1 MKKYIQKLQNT
12 IRCPECFTIPFLS
25 IIEDQKK
32 IILDYSCSNNHN
44 GQIQICDYKKL
55 QNENLSKK
63 NVNCFSCIQKGL
75 GTIWFCK
82 GCLKYFCLDHSYLHA
97 FHNNIDI
104 NNFDSLCSFHNKINI
119 LFCENCN
126 VNICDKCKIEHNKHK
141 LINLNENIFSENEIK
156 NYENEIIKAEG
167 YLKSFEEVFID
178 IKKKYEE
185 YKKLKSHEITLCKNL
200 LELYK
205 NNQSLN
211 KLSYQMIK
219 NIKTIFNFKEII
231 NAEID
236 QDFFLEAI
244 LNKNEFSLLQT
255 SKKIYKIKRSKSSI
269 PNIPGCFLNKN
280 QKTKKINRIYNVN
293 KLSKIYTLNLPNTIN
308 KLLLLKDGRLVS
320 CSKDGLIRIH
330 KKDYL
335 DTIDLLLDIHNQKSI
350 TSICQLKNGRI
361 VSSSEDNIIQIIK
374 LLPNNDFNLEQT
386 LKGHKDKINQII
398 ELSNDRLASCSDDGR
413 IIIWYNNNNIYQS
426 RIIIQD
432 DRKINAIVELEKYN
446 CIVFLKEYG
455 EKMKKVFCLDLEQ
468 YIIFQP
474 EFFPLIYSN
483 SLFLLD
489 NHTIIFPPKSYL
501 PLKIIDFQEYNMKSI
516 EKGNTSSFFIKL
528 NDGTYLSDGKKI
540 LEQWSYD
547 GNELKSI
554 GKIDLSNFIQVYSMV
569 QLKNGNLIISGMKK
583 YHSGVDVYTFDN
595 FI

>member
-1 MKKYIQKLQNT
+1 MKKYIQQLQNT

-25 IIEDQKK
+25 ILEDQKK
-32 IILDYSCSNNHN
+32 IMLEYSCSNSHN

-55 QNENLSKK
+55 QNETLSKK

-75 GTIWFCK
+75 GSIWFCK

-104 NNFDSLCSFHNKINI
+104 
-119 LFCENCN
+119 
-126 VNICDKCKIEHNKHK
+126 CDKCKNEHNNHN
-141 LINLNENIFSENEIK
+141 LIKLNENIFSENEIK
-156 NYENEIIKAEG
+156 NYENEILKAEG

-185 YKKLKSHEITLCKNL
+185 YKKLISSEITLCKNL

-205 NNQSLN
+205 KNQSLN
-211 KLSYQMIK
+211 KLSYQMVK

-231 NAEID
+231 NAEVD
-236 QDFFLEAI
+236 QDLFIEAI
-244 LNKNEFSLLQT
+244 SNKNEFSLLQT
-255 SKKIYKIKRSKSSI
+255 SKKRYKIKRSKSSI

-280 QKTKKINRIYNVN
+280 QSTKKINRLYNLN
-293 KLSKIYTLNLPNTIN
+293 KLTKIYELNFPNTIN
-308 KLLLLKDGRLVS
+308 KLLLLNDGRLVS

-350 TSICQLKNGRI
+350 TSICQLRNGRI

-374 LLPNNDFNLEQT
+374 LLPNNDFDLEQT
-386 LKGHKDKINQII
+386 LKGHRDKINQII
-398 ELSNDRLASCSDDGR
+398 ELSNNRLASCGDDGR
-413 IIIWYNNNNIYQS
+413 IIIWYNNNNTYQS
-426 RIIIQD
+426 RMIIQV
-432 DRKINAIVELEKYN
+432 DRKINTIIELEKYN
-446 CIVFLKEYG
+446 CIVFLKEYA

-468 YIIFQP
+468 YVIFQP

-489 NHTIIFPPKSYL
+489 NNTIIFPPKSYL
-501 PLKIIDFQEYNMKSI
+501 PLKIIDFQEFNMKST
-516 EKGNTSSFFIKL
+516 EGGNTSSFFIKL

-547 GNELKSI
+547 GYELKSI
-554 GKIDLSNFIQVYSMV
+554 GKIDLSNFNQVYSMV
-569 QLKNGNLIISGMKK
+569 QLENGNLIISGMKK

>member
-1 MKKYIQKLQNT
+1 MKKYMNQLQNT

-32 IILDYSCSNNHN
+32 IMLEYSCSNNHN

-55 QNENLSKK
+55 QNESLSKK

-75 GTIWFCK
+75 GSIWFCK

-97 FHNNIDI
+97 FHNNIDM

-119 LFCENCN
+119 FFCENCN
-126 VNICDKCKIEHNKHK
+126 VSICEKCKIEHNNHK
-141 LINLNENIFSENEIK
+141 LININNEKFSENEIN
-156 NYENEIIKAEG
+156 NYENEILKAEL
-167 YLKSFEEVFID
+167 YLKSFEVIFID

-185 YKKLKSHEITLCKNL
+185 YKKLINNEITLCKDL

-205 NNQSLN
+205 KNQNQN

-231 NAEID
+231 NAEVD
-236 QDFFLEAI
+236 QDLFLEGI
-244 LNKNEFSLLQT
+244 LNKNEFSILKT
-255 SKKIYKIKRSKSSI
+255 SKKFYKIKRSKSSI

-280 QKTKKINRIYNVN
+280 QKTKKINILYNLN
-293 KLSKIYTLNLPNTIN
+293 KLSKIYELNLPNTIN
-308 KLLLLKDGRLVS
+308 KLLLLNDGRLVS

-335 DTIDLLLDIHNQKSI
+335 DTFDLLIDIHNQKSI
-350 TSICQLKNGRI
+350 TSICQLKNGKI

-374 LLPNNDFNLEQT
+374 LLPNNNFDLEQT

-398 ELSNDRLASCSDDGR
+398 ELSNDRLASCGDDGR